1 MSKTPLPAVQ
11 NPLVHW
17 ALEAVR
23 DALAVLF
30 PVECGGCGSAD
41 RSLCARCRLLL
52 EPTVQIRQTPAG
64 LDVHT
69 ALLYSREIRHGIL
82 ALKEQGRTDIAR
94 YFVSPLGAAI
104 VSALATPG
112 IAGGPRDGRPIE
124 IVTVP
129 GSVAAW
135 RRRGYDPVSLICGRR
150 LARSRRV
157 LRFTGTTASQKT
169 LGIQGRAE
177 NVRGAITARRDLSG
191 RFFILVDDVLTT
203 GATLDE
209 AARAVTAGGGV
220 VVAAAAL
227 AFTPR
232 LFASFPTP

>member
-1 MSKTPLPAVQ
+1 MSRTPPTAPRH
-11 NPLVHW
+11 PLVHW
-17 ALEAVR
+17 VLEAAL

-41 RSLCARCRLLL
+41 RSLCERCRLLL
-52 EPTVQIRQTPAG
+52 EPTVQIRRTPAG
-64 LDVHT
+64 LEVHT
-69 ALLYSREIRHGIL
+69 ALLYSGEIRQGIL

-94 YFVSPLGAAI
+94 YFVSPMGDAI
-104 VSALATPG
+104 VSALATPISPSG
-112 IAGGPRDGRPIE
+112 VPDGTVIE
-124 IVTVP
+124 ILAVP
-129 GSVAAW
+129 GSAAAW
-135 RRRGYDPVSLICGRR
+135 RRRGYDPVALICGRR
-150 LARSRRV
+150 LVRSRRV
-157 LRFTGTTASQKT
+157 LGITGTTARQKT
-169 LGIQGRAE
+169 LGVQDRAT
-177 NVRGAITARRDLSG
+177 NMRGAIRARGDLTG

-220 VVAAAAL
+220 VLAAAAL